1 MKIENLNV
9 TGGQVNIAD
18 KIGKIIYSPSFGI
31 SADEFHLLTNSL
43 KDLNGQQFNN
53 LKDCFI
59 QINNAQSLP
68 EKTLF
73 IEKAKIFLIDLGL
86 SFASSL
92 TIDGIVQLAQALI
105 S

>member
-9 TGGQVNIAD
+9 SGGQVNISD
-18 KIGKIIYSPSFGI
+18 RIDKIIYKPNYGI
-31 SADEFHLLTNSL
+31 SENEFQIMVSSL
-43 KDLNGQQFNN
+43 KGLNSQQFRD

-68 EKTLF
+68 EKMSF
-73 IEKAKIFLIDLGL
+73 IDATKKFLLDLGI
-86 SFASSL
+86 SFSSSL
-92 TIDGIVQLAQALI
+92 TIDGLVQLGQALL